1 MKFYLLQ
8 QQQLTEEFINL
19 LLIERNLSAKTL
31 KAYKSDLKCM
41 LNWMTLKKRT
51 TLDCDS
57 IYDYFTYIQNADEL
71 TACTIR
77 RKYVSIKQFLDF
89 LNRENYSSERF
100 LKFSSRKYQLPKRLP
115 KTLSLDEIQALIS
128 STTAEYHQS
137 TSEYSRRICLR
148 NMCIIEL
155 LFCLG
160 LRIGEISALNIT
172 DYSTSEGSLLIH
184 GKGNKERMLFLS
196 SPIVAQKLNL
206 WLNVRSSF
214 YKDEDALFINKYGH
228 RLSIYG
234 VENVFYKYQEK
245 ARINPSAT
253 PHFLRHSF
261 ATQLLNNGAS
271 IRDVQELLGHN
282 SIVTTQ
288 IYTEVSIARKKEVLM
303 KYNGR
308 NFIHPQ

>member
-1 MKFYLLQ
+1 MQFNLLQ
-8 QQQLTEEFINL
+8 QQELIGEFINL
-19 LLIERNLSAKTL
+19 LSIERNLSAKTL
-31 KAYKSDLKCM
+31 KAYSSDLKCM
-41 LNWMTLKKRT
+41 LTWMTLKKQT
-51 TLDCDS
+51 ALDCDS
-57 IYDYFTYIQNADEL
+57 VYDYFSYIQNADEL

-77 RKYVSIKQFLDF
+77 RKYISIKQYLDF
-89 LNRENYSSERF
+89 LNRDGYSSERF
-100 LKFSSRKYQLPKRLP
+100 LKFSSRRYQLPKRLP
-115 KTLSLDEIQALIS
+115 KTLSLDEIQSLIS
-128 STTAEYHQS
+128 STTTEYHQS
-137 TSEYSRRICLR
+137 NSDYRRRLSLR

-160 LRIGEISALNIT
+160 LRIGEISALNIR
-172 DYSTSEGSLLIH
+172 DYSVADGSILIH
-184 GKGNKERMLFLS
+184 GKGNKERILFLS
-196 SPIVAQKLNL
+196 SPTVAQKLNL
-206 WLNVRSSF
+206 WLTVRTSF
-214 YKDEDALFINKYGH
+214 YSDEEALFINKYGQ

-245 ARINPSAT
+245 AHINPAAT

-308 NFIHPQ
+308 NFICPQ

>member
-1 MKFYLLQ
+1 MQFNLLQ
-8 QQQLTEEFINL
+8 QQEFIEEFINL
-19 LLIERNLSAKTL
+19 LSIERNLSSKTL

-41 LNWMTLKKRT
+41 LTWMTLKNRT
-51 TLDCDS
+51 ILDCDS
-57 IYDYFTYIQNADEL
+57 VYDYFTYIQNADEL

-77 RKYVSIKQFLDF
+77 RKYVAIKQYVDF
-89 LNRENYSSERF
+89 LNREGYANERF
-100 LKFSSRKYQLPKRLP
+100 LKFSSRRYQLPKHLP
-115 KTLSLDEIQALIS
+115 KTLSLDEIQSLIS

-137 TSEYSRRICLR
+137 TSDYRRRLSLR

-160 LRIGEISALNIT
+160 LRISEISALNVS
-172 DYSTSEGSLLIH
+172 DYSTSEGSILIH
-184 GKGNKERMLFLS
+184 GKGNKERLLFLS
-196 SPIVAQKLNL
+196 SPIVAQKLSL
-206 WLNVRSSF
+206 WLTVRTSF
-214 YKDEDALFINKYGH
+214 YSDEEALFINKYGQ

-234 VENVFYKYQEK
+234 IENVFYKYQEK
-245 ARINPSAT
+245 AHINPNAT

-288 IYTEVSIARKKEVLM
+288 IYTEVSIARKKDVLM

-308 NFIHPQ
+308 NFIHPK